1 MSSVQM
7 VEDPVDFYDRLREHG
22 PVVRVHLDGDVP
34 AYLVTGYTEVNQVL
48 KDGLRFTRDL
58 GQWSITPAELP
69 PGWPLRPHTVR
80 RQNMLHAV
88 GEEHVRLRA
97 AFRHSLGKIGRGH
110 LSVIVR
116 TAADQLI
123 DAFVDDGHT
132 DLVSRYALPLP
143 VAALG
148 RMFGFPPEEATRFQR
163 LIPALL
169 GGGEDALDA
178 NTELT
183 EIIAT
188 HVSRRHA
195 DPREDVTTG
204 LVEAGLS
211 ADEIEQTL
219 WLSINAS
226 VGATTA
232 WTANTLLLLARL
244 EETRGDLRGWLRDI
258 PGVMAEVLWDHAPVQ
273 QPIGRIATA
282 DVVLNDTSTLIPR
295 GSLVVP
301 SLAGANLD
309 PSFDEMR
316 KASAYED
323 NASHVAFGNGAHECP
338 APDEARV
345 IVQGGVERLWTRLPD
360 IYLTQPAQAVEW
372 GDSIL
377 TRMPKHL
384 SASWD
389 PAQARHRGETLAHT
403 PTGDR

>member
-1 MSSVQM
+1 M
-7 VEDPVDFYDRLREHG
+7 VDDPADFYDRLREHG

-34 AYLVTGYTEVNQVL
+34 AYLVIGYAEVNQVL
-48 KDGLRFTRDL
+48 TDGLRFTRDL
-58 GQWSITPAELP
+58 GQWSIAPAELP
-69 PGWPLRPHTVR
+69 PGWPLQPHTVR

-88 GEEHVRLRA
+88 AEEHDRLRA
-97 AFRHSLGKIGRGH
+97 AFKHSLGKIGRGR

-123 DAFVDDGHT
+123 DQFVDDGHA
-132 DLVSRYALPLP
+132 DLVNRYALPLP
-143 VAALG
+143 ASVLG
-148 RMFGFPPEEATRFQR
+148 KMFGFPPDEANRFQR

-178 NTELT
+178 NAELT

-188 HVSRRHA
+188 HVTRRHA
-195 DPREDVTTG
+195 DPRADVTSG

-211 ADEIEQTL
+211 VDEVEQTL

-226 VGATTA
+226 IGATTA

-244 EETRGDLRGWLRDI
+244 EETKSDLRGWLRDI
-258 PGVMAEVLWDHAPVQ
+258 PGVMAEVLWNHAPVQ
-273 QPIGRIATA
+273 QLIGRIATA
-282 DVVLNDTSTLIPR
+282 DVVLDGTSTLIPR

-309 PSFDEMR
+309 PAFDEMR
-316 KASAYED
+316 KASAYEG
-323 NASHVAFGNGAHECP
+323 NSSNVAFGNGAHECP
-338 APDEARV
+338 AQDGARV

-360 IYLTQPAQAVEW
+360 IHLTHQAQAMEW

-384 SASWD
+384 WASWD

-403 PTGDR
+403 PTGNR

>member
-1 MSSVQM
+1 M
-7 VEDPVDFYDRLREHG
+7 VDDPAVFYGWLREHG

-34 AYLVTGYTEVNQVL
+34 AYLVIGYSEVNQVL
-48 KDGLRFTRDL
+48 TDGLRFTRDV

-69 PGWPLRPHTVR
+69 PGWPLQPHTVR
-80 RQNMLHAV
+80 RENMLHAT
-88 GEEHVRLRA
+88 GEEHGRLRA
-97 AFRHSLGKIGRGH
+97 AFRHSLGKIGRGR
-110 LSVIVR
+110 LSAIVR
-116 TAADQLI
+116 TAADQLV
-123 DAFVDDGHT
+123 DGFVDDGHT

-143 VAALG
+143 AAVLG
-148 RMFGFPPEEATRFQR
+148 RMFGFPSEEASRFQV

-169 GGGEDALDA
+169 DGGEDALDA

-188 HVSRRHA
+188 HVTRRHA
-195 DPREDVTTG
+195 DPRADVTSG

-211 ADEIEQTL
+211 VEEVEQTL

-244 EETRGDLRGWLRDI
+244 EDTKSDLRGWLRDI
-258 PGVMAEVLWDHAPVQ
+258 PGVMAEVLWNHAPVQ
-273 QPIGRIATA
+273 QLIGRIATA
-282 DVVLNDTSTLIPR
+282 DVVLKGTSTLIPR

-301 SLAGANLD
+301 SLAGANHD
-309 PSFDEMR
+309 AAFDEMR

-323 NASHVAFGNGAHECP
+323 NNSDLAFGNGAHECP

-360 IYLTQPAQAVEW
+360 IRLTHPAQSTEW
-372 GDSIL
+372 SDSIL
-377 TRMPKHL
+377 TRMPKCL
-384 SASWD
+384 SVSWD
-389 PAQARHRGETLAHT
+389 PAQARHRSETLAHT